1 MIQPTPG
8 LPYGSQASP
17 APGSFV
23 ALSQARP
30 GSPFRFENN
39 MGSPAVDELMV
50 EIEQL
55 RKIAANEPDLLA
67 RLDDMLEAL
76 RAHDQGNKD
85 APARLMETVSQM
97 WQRPP
102 QDPAVVAQLQQVV
115 STLERA
121 LAAEPRSESLIA
133 QLRGMQAM
141 HPARLK
147 QGTELTVGELQKQ
160 APHQTGKLANGA
172 PLAPLQTQALLTQ
185 PKPDSQLLSLL
196 STMALNSEQLS
207 ELTSQVQ
214 LRQTQPLL
222 PVAANTMSR
231 PMPGSGGHEFSPL
244 TLDRQPSLW
253 AEQMLAP
260 LVDRLRVQN
269 HLGVKQATLRLDPP
283 DLGKLN
289 LQVRTEDDRVFIQ
302 ISATN
307 PAVRDQLLQLS
318 DRLRQDLLSGQSYS
332 QVDVEI
338 GQHGEQTDDRQTSDD
353 DQHIALAA
361 EGHDEP
367 EARSLATTSDYHLD
381 TYV

>member
-30 GSPFRFENN
+30 GAPFRFENN
-39 MGSPAVDELMV
+39 TGSPAVDSLMV

-55 RKIAANEPDLLA
+55 RKIAENEPDLLA

-76 RAHDQGNKD
+76 RAHDQGNKE
-85 APARLMETVSQM
+85 APARLMETASQL
-97 WQRPP
+97 WQRQP
-102 QDPAVVAQLQQVV
+102 QDPAIMAQVQQVF
-115 STLERA
+115 STLQNA
-121 LAAEPRSESLIA
+121 LATRPKGEALIA
-133 QLRGMQAM
+133 QLRGMQAQS
-141 HPARLK
+141 PARM
-147 QGTELTVGELQKQ
+147 QQNTVLTVGELQQQ

-185 PKPDSQLLSLL
+185 PRTDSQLLSLL
-196 STMALNSEQLS
+196 STAPLNGEQLS
-207 ELTSQVQ
+207 ALTAQVQ
-214 LRQTQPLL
+214 LRQTQPQL
-222 PVAANTMSR
+222 PAATGVPNR
-231 PMPGSGGHEFSPL
+231 PIPGSGGHEFSPL

-307 PAVRDQLLQLS
+307 PTVRDQLLQLS
-318 DRLRQDLLSGQSYS
+318 DRLRQDLLSGQSWS
-332 QVDVEI
+332 QVDVDI
-338 GQHGEQTDDRQTSDD
+338 GQHGEQTGDHKNSHD
-353 DQHIALAA
+353 DQQIAAA
-361 EGHDEP
+361 VEGHDEP
-367 EARSLATTSDYHLD
+367 KARSLATTSDYHLD

>member
-8 LPYGSQASP
+8 LPYGSQISP
-17 APGSFV
+17 TPGSFI
-23 ALSQARP
+23 ASHQARP
-30 GSPFRFENN
+30 GTAFRFDNTTKF
-39 MGSPAVDELMV
+39 PAVDELMM

-55 RKIAANEPDLLA
+55 RNIAANEPDLLA

-76 RAHDQGNKD
+76 RSHTQGLED
-85 APARLMETVSQM
+85 SPARLIETVSQM
-97 WQRPP
+97 WQRQP
-102 QDPAVVAQLQQVV
+102 QDPAVVPQVQQVV
-115 STLERA
+115 ATLQRV
-121 LAAEPRSESLIA
+121 LAAEPTSESLIA

-141 HPARLK
+141 PRAPLQ
-147 QGTELTVGELQKQ
+147 QGTALTVAELQKQ

-172 PLAPLQTQALLTQ
+172 PLAPLQTRALLTQ

-196 STMALNSEQLS
+196 STTALNSEQLS
-207 ELTSQVQ
+207 ELTNQVQ

-222 PVAANTMSR
+222 PVTTSTVNR
-231 PMPGSGGHEFSPL
+231 PMPGSSGHEFSSL
-244 TLDRQPSLW
+244 SLDRQSSMW

-269 HLGVKQATLRLDPP
+269 HMGIKQATLRLDPP

-332 QVDVEI
+332 QVEVEI
-338 GQHGEQTDDRQTSDD
+338 GQHGEQTRDRQDRD
-353 DQHIALAA
+353 GDQRIASAT

-367 EARSLATTSDYHLD
+367 EAKSLATTSDYHLD